1 MPVYLP
7 DCLDINPEEYLTGC
21 SLSLPEYLKEIAGD
35 YPIIK
40 EDNIPEDGEKKGV
53 YLLIYSS
60 DQSLNFTQK
69 ILSNLVNKNLRK
81 VYVVIY
87 AKKGFSV
94 LRLIKRCLEIHVNF
108 ISKFEVPAPTLISK
122 DSKVVLELKFM
133 PDYRMSFFNIPFSE
147 IFKPFPRHWLKLIR
161 IFSTTKYI
169 VVDVSACLS

>member
-69 ILSNLVNKNLRK
+69 I
-81 VYVVIY
+81 
-87 AKKGFSV
+87 
-94 LRLIKRCLEIHVNF
+94 
-108 ISKFEVPAPTLISK
+108 P
-122 DSKVVLELKFM
+122 
-133 PDYRMSFFNIPFSE
+133 
-147 IFKPFPRHWLKLIR
+147 
-161 IFSTTKYI
+161 
-169 VVDVSACLS
+169 